1 MSAREVAESAR
12 EALFE
17 RLPGWEWDAAYGG
30 RATPGARYREG
41 SVRTQEGLKMAR
53 SPLTRVETSHLGALD
68 EASEAAREVEEQR
81 QATEQER
88 RLARRRKVIE
98 RAQGEGLLLVL
109 AIVVIVM
116 WVSSPYFMTTAN
128 LLTAASVVSILGIMA
143 VLETLVIIAGE
154 IDISIGSVMA
164 ATSVILGLLVTQ
176 GINVWLSA
184 VIALLFAGAIGVIN
198 AVITVF
204 FKVNSLVTTLG
215 TYSIFLGIA
224 YVLSNTMTVTIGGQ
238 GFEWLGSGHIASIP
252 VPVFFFVGTW
262 LIGAAVARFTALGRH
277 IYATGDNYEAAVRAG
292 VQADKIRVALF
303 ISIALGAGVAGII
316 VTSELAAAAPQIGDP
331 YLLAVVT
338 AVILGGASL
347 KGGRGTMLGTLIAVA
362 ILGVLQNG
370 FALLQFSSFLE
381 DTVLG
386 CLLIIAVLTDRL
398 VRRAER

>member
-1 MSAREVAESAR
+1 MAS
-12 EALFE
+12 
-17 RLPGWEWDAAYGG
+17 
-30 RATPGARYREG
+30 RA
-41 SVRTQEGLKMAR
+41 
-53 SPLTRVETSHLGALD
+53 PLTPPAASLPAGLGE
-68 EASEAAREVEEQR
+68 EAEAARELEEQR
-81 QATEQER
+81 QDSEHER
-88 RLARRRKVIE
+88 RLARRRQLIE
-98 RAQGEGLLLVL
+98 RLQGEGLVLVL
-109 AIVVIVM
+109 AIVVVVM

-164 ATSVILGLLVTQ
+164 ATSVIMGLLVTD
-176 GINVWLSA
+176 GINIWLSA
-184 VIALLFAGAIGVIN
+184 VIAFLFSGGVGVVNGI
-198 AVITVF
+198 ITVY

-224 YVLSNTMTVTIGGQ
+224 YVLSNTMTVTLAGE
-238 GFEWLGSGHIASIP
+238 GFGWLGSGHIASIP

-262 LIGAAVARFTALGRH
+262 LVGAAVARFTSLGRH
-277 IYATGDNYEAAVRAG
+277 IYATGDNYDAAVRAG
-292 VQADKIRVALF
+292 IQADWIRMGLF
-303 ISIALGAGVAGII
+303 IAIAFSAGLAGII
-316 VTSELAAAAPQIGDP
+316 VTSELSAAAPQIGDP

>member
-1 MSAREVAESAR
+1 MDGRSQMASSAPVTPVEPSVPGAPLGEVA
-12 EALFE
+12 
-17 RLPGWEWDAAYGG
+17 
-30 RATPGARYREG
+30 
-41 SVRTQEGLKMAR
+41 
-53 SPLTRVETSHLGALD
+53 
-68 EASEAAREVEEQR
+68 EAAREQQDRR
-81 QATEQER
+81 QASDQER
-88 RLARRRKVIE
+88 RLARRRRYVE
-98 RAQGEGLLLVL
+98 QLQGEGLLLVL
-109 AIVVIVM
+109 LIVVVIM
-116 WVSSPYFMTTAN
+116 WVSSPYFMTSAN

-143 VLETLVIIAGE
+143 VAETLLIIAGE

-164 ATSVILGLLVTQ
+164 FTSVMLGLLITEGVN
-176 GINVWLSA
+176 IWLA
-184 VIALLFAGAIGVIN
+184 TVIALLLSAGVGVVNAI
-198 AVITVF
+198 ITVY
-204 FKVNSLVTTLG
+204 FKVASLVTTLG

-224 YVLSNTMTVTIGGQ
+224 YALSNTMTVTIGGE
-238 GFEWLGSGHIASIP
+238 GFGSLGSGHIASIP

-262 LIGAAVARFTALGRH
+262 LIGAAVARFTSLGRH

-292 VQADKIRVALF
+292 VQADKIRVGLF
-303 ISIALGAGVAGII
+303 ICIALSAGLAGIV
-316 VTSELAAAAPQIGDP
+316 VTSELGAAAPQIGDP

-347 KGGRGTMLGTLIAVA
+347 KGGRGTMVGTLIAVA

>member
-1 MSAREVAESAR
+1 LATSPLSPAGTS
-12 EALFE
+12 
-17 RLPGWEWDAAYGG
+17 LPG
-30 RATPGARYREG
+30 P
-41 SVRTQEGLKMAR
+41 
-53 SPLTRVETSHLGALD
+53 LD
-68 EASEAAREVEEQR
+68 EAAEAARELQEQR

-88 RLARRRKVIE
+88 RLARRRRLIE
-98 RAQGEGLLLVL
+98 QVQGEGLLLIL

-116 WVSSPYFMTTAN
+116 WLSSPYFMTTAN

-143 VLETLVIIAGE
+143 VFETLVIIAGE

-164 ATSVILGLLVTQ
+164 ATSVILGLLVTD
-176 GINVWLSA
+176 GVNIWLA
-184 VIALLFAGAIGVIN
+184 TVIALLFSAGVGVVN
-198 AVITVF
+198 AVITVY

-224 YVLSNTMTVTIGGQ
+224 YVLSNTMTVTIGGE
-238 GFEWLGSGHIASIP
+238 GFGALGSGQIASIP
-252 VPVFFFVGTW
+252 VPVFFFVGAW

-292 VQADKIRVALF
+292 IQADKIRVGLF
-303 ISIALGAGVAGII
+303 IAIALSAGVAGII

-386 CLLIIAVLTDRL
+386 CLLIFAVLTDRL

>member
-1 MSAREVAESAR
+1 
-12 EALFE
+12 
-17 RLPGWEWDAAYGG
+17 
-30 RATPGARYREG
+30 
-41 SVRTQEGLKMAR
+41 MAR
-53 SPLTRVETSHLGALD
+53 SPLTRVEASHLGALD

-98 RAQGEGLLLVL
+98 RAQGEGLLVVL

-238 GFEWLGSGHIASIP
+238 GFGWLGSGHIASIP
-252 VPVFFFVGTW
+252 VPVYFFVGTW

-303 ISIALGAGVAGII
+303 ISIALSAGVAGII